1 MDQLASPDV
10 LNLIYETTNL
20 INININESLLK
31 FLAGMRKAGSGMK
44 NKRNITVGKR
54 TTQAWFD
61 AECRVIRI
69 DLPHHLR
76 KYHKC
81 NTDYQRLQYNQ
92 KRNEYNELLRLKRTT
107 YRKS

>member
-10 LNLIYETTNL
+10 LNLINETTNL
-20 INININESLLK
+20 INDDINESLLK
-31 FLAGMRKAGSGMK
+31 FLEGVRKAGSGMK

-92 KRNEYNELLRLKRTT
+92 KRNEHNELLRLKRAA